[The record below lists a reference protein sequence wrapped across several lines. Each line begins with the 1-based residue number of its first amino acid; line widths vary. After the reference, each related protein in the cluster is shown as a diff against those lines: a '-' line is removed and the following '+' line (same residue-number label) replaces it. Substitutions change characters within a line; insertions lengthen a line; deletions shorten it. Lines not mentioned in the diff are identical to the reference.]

1 VAQRRETYLVE
12 QYRPGLEL
20 DELER
25 LASRVRLAVDHL
37 EHRGKPIRFVRST
50 IVPADESILSMV
62 EAVSEQLIREAYA
75 RAQAP
80 IERISAAID
89 VGGRR

>member
-1 VAQRRETYLVE
+1 MARRHETYLVE

-25 LASRVRLAVDHL
+25 LASRVRLAFDRL
-37 EHRGKPIRFVRST
+37 EHDGEPIRFVRST
-50 IVPADESILSMV
+50 IVPADESILSIV
-62 EAVSEQLIREAYA
+62 EAGSEKLVREAYA

-80 IERISAAID
+80 IERISTAID
-89 VGGRR
+89 IGGRR